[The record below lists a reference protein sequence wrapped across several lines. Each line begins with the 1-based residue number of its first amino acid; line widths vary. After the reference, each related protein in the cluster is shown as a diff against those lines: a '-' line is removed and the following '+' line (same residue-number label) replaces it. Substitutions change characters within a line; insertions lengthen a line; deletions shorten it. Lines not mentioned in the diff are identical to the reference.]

1 MAAQALYR
9 RWRPQTFDD
18 VIGQTH
24 VTRTL
29 RNALAS
35 GRVAHAYLFTGP
47 RGTGKTSVARILA
60 KAVNCIGDG
69 REKPC
74 NACTICRSL
83 NEGRSLDLI
92 EIDAASNRGIDEIRE
107 IRDKAG
113 FRPNEARYKV
123 YIVDE
128 VHMLT
133 EPAFNALL
141 KTLEEP
147 PPHVIFVLATTE
159 PHKIPATILSRCQRF
174 DFRRVPLAELVGKLH
189 HICQAEGVVAEPAAL
204 ELIARSATGSF
215 RDAESL
221 LDQLVAA
228 ADGTVTLEQVQSL
241 LGVAS
246 AELAADLVELLIRH
260 DVSGGLRL
268 INEAIDNG
276 ADPRQFARQIL
287 EYLRGILLVQTDS
300 SSLLN
305 VSAEMR
311 ARMEPQAQRIAPQEL
326 VATIKLFSEAAQTMK
341 SGLQPQLPL
350 ELAFVE
356 ATLREGT
363 MQATAPKTAAEIL
376 SAPVQGS
383 TAHPSAPALRP
394 AQRAASAQP
403 AEPHSH
409 TEPVQLASE
418 AQPAQITQTPRT
430 PEASSLNNLL
440 AHWSE
445 VLAAVRAQ
453 SRIIEALLKDCRP
466 IGVEGQTVI
475 LGFFYSSH
483 QKRIEE
489 PKTKTLVEQA
499 LSQVLGGNFR
509 LQCKL
514 TPKSPQE
521 MEAERPKNKF
531 EVATEDPLIQ
541 MALKKYGA
549 RVANIEDTKEEPR
562 QQTGSSGS
570 QAD

>member
-9 RWRPQTFDD
+9 RWRPQGFAD

-29 RNALAS
+29 HNALTS
-35 GRVAHAYLFTGP
+35 GRVAHAYLFAGP
-47 RGTGKTSVARILA
+47 RGTGKTSIARILA

-69 REKPC
+69 AEKPC
-74 NACTICRSL
+74 NICAICRSL
-83 NEGRSLDLI
+83 SEGRSLDLI

-123 YIVDE
+123 YVVDE

-159 PHKIPATILSRCQRF
+159 PHKIPATIVSRCQRF
-174 DFRRVPLAELVGKLH
+174 DFHRVSLAELVGKLR
-189 HICQAEGVVAEPAAL
+189 HICQAEGVTAEPAAL

-228 ADGTVTLEQVQSL
+228 ADGTITLDQVQSL

-246 AELAADLVELLIRH
+246 DELSAGLVEQVIRR
-260 DVSGGLRL
+260 DVSSGLRL
-268 INEAIDNG
+268 ISQAIDEG
-276 ADPRQFARQIL
+276 ADPRQFTRQVL
-287 EYLRGILLVQTDS
+287 EYLRGLMLVQTGS

-305 VSAEMR
+305 VSTETL
-311 ARMEPQAQRIAPQEL
+311 ARMTEQARQIAPQDL

-356 ATLREGT
+356 ATLREGIAAAAVPRMVT
-363 MQATAPKTAAEIL
+363 ETATVPTQPAAQARDQP
-376 SAPVQGS
+376 SQPVQ
-383 TAHPSAPALRP
+383 SATMV
-394 AQRAASAQP
+394 QP
-403 AEPHSH
+403 AEPQ
-409 TEPVQLASE
+409 TRPEPVQRAPE
-418 AQPAQITQTPRT
+418 TRPAPATSTAALQGD
-430 PEASSLNNLL
+430 SLLDTL
-440 AHWSE
+440 VARWTE
-445 VLAAVRAQ
+445 VLGSVRAQ
-453 SRIIEALLKDCRP
+453 NRSIEALLKDCRP
-466 IGVEGQTVI
+466 VAVEGQTVT
-475 LGFFYSSH
+475 LGFFYPFH
-483 QKRIEE
+483 QKKVEE
-489 PKTKTLVEQA
+489 PKTKALVEQA
-499 LSQVLGGNFR
+499 VSQVMGGTFG
-509 LQCKL
+509 LQCRL
-514 TPKSPQE
+514 TPKSPQQ
-521 MEAERPKNKF
+521 MEAERPKNKI
-531 EVATEDPLIQ
+531 EAAAEDPLIQ
-541 MALKKYGA
+541 TAVKQYGA
-549 RVANIEDTKEEPR
+549 RVASIEETKEEPR
-562 QQTGSSGS
+562 QSSGGSGS